1 MSFWDVSSDFSFEKN
16 FSVHG
21 YTQDYQSSIWYLE
34 NQDMW
39 ITTDFSNSLY
49 VWDIANETTT
59 SCLST
64 PLITAGVF
72 NIVEL
77 PKLELTAIGS
87 LDKKISFCDFLRM
100 NVLF

>member
-1 MSFWDVSSDFSFEKN
+1 
-16 FSVHG
+16 
-21 YTQDYQSSIWYLE
+21 
-34 NQDMW
+34 MW
-39 ITTDFSNSLY
+39 VTTDFSNCLY
-49 VWDIANETTT
+49 SWDIANEVTT

-64 PLITAGVF
+64 PLIDAGIF

-87 LDKKISFCDFLRM
+87 LDKKISFCDLSNM